1 MSSYTPEQGTVRLHR
16 RSEQGIIGGL
26 NGWQVGSLAVAA
38 AILWLALVRWG
49 IPGAVVSM
57 VIALP
62 IAAGGLIPVNG
73 MPLTRYGYVW
83 LSMIARRRVGAT
95 QTRFRPERV
104 TPKGTI
110 QLPGKLGNVQ
120 IWDDPENNF
129 AVVYDPRAKTM
140 SLTAELE
147 VQGFLMME
155 APERAQLMEAWSR
168 VLASFTQREGVKRVA
183 LQERTSPMT
192 IEPARQHYRMTV
204 EREGLDDTEAV
215 AVNYQDALEAAAA
228 FAVSHKNYLTLTFD
242 LVALHR
248 QVGELG
254 GGKGGIL
261 ALARQE
267 KDNIT
272 AALRDAQFTIRRWLN
287 MRLWAGLA
295 RTAFDP
301 DYLSIL
307 QNRVGDDE
315 GVDLSAIG
323 PMALEEPKGKNGL
336 VYTDSGYHTTLWVH
350 EWPKMEMPV
359 GFVEPIVFTRD
370 TTTGQAVSHIFTMVM
385 TPVRTRQA
393 LKRIRDEKKTWRN
406 NQRVKAKSG
415 QAQSAADVADWDAL
429 IEQEQAIIAGEGDYR
444 YGAYVTVSAKSE
456 RELTSAL
463 AGMRNALNRANMEAQ
478 ILYCQQA
485 EALLANALPTGQGMK

>member
-1 MSSYTPEQGTVRLHR
+1 MSSYIPEQGTVRLYR

-26 NGWQVGSLAVAA
+26 NGWQVASLAIAGAV
-38 AILWLALVRWG
+38 LWLSLVRWG
-49 IPGAVVSM
+49 IPGAVISM
-57 VIALP
+57 VLALP
-62 IAAGGLIPVNG
+62 IAAAGLVPFNG
-73 MPLTRYGYVW
+73 MPLSRYGYVW
-83 LSMIARRRVGAT
+83 LSLLARRKMGAT

-104 TPKGTI
+104 APKGTI

-120 IWDDPENNF
+120 IWEDPENDF

-140 SLTAELE
+140 SLTAELQ

-155 APERAQLMEAWSR
+155 PPERAQLMEAWSR
-168 VLASFTQREGVKRVA
+168 VLASFTQREGIKRVT
-183 LQERTSPMT
+183 LQERTAPMT
-192 IEPARQHYRMTV
+192 VEPARQHYRATV
-204 EREGLDDTEAV
+204 HREGLDPHEAV
-215 AVNYQDALEAAAA
+215 ATNYQEALESASA
-228 FAVSHKNYLTLTFD
+228 FAVSHRNYLTLTFD
-242 LVALHR
+242 LIALHQ
-248 QVGELG
+248 QVGRLG
-254 GGKGGIL
+254 GGREGIL

-287 MRLWAGLA
+287 VRLWAGLA

-307 QNRVGDDE
+307 QNRVGADE
-315 GVDLSAIG
+315 GVDLAAIG
-323 PMALEEPKGKNGL
+323 PMALEEPAGKNGL
-336 VYTDSGYHTTLWVH
+336 VYTDSGYHTTMWVN
-350 EWPKMEMPV
+350 EWPKMDMPV
-359 GFVEPIVFTRD
+359 GFVEPIVFARD
-370 TTTGQAVSHIFTMVM
+370 TMTGQAVSHIFTIVM

-415 QAQSAADVADWDAL
+415 QSDSAADVADWEAL
-429 IEQEQAIIAGEGDYR
+429 LDQETAIVQGEGDYR

-456 RELTSAL
+456 EELESAL

-485 EALLANALPTGQGMK
+485 EALLVNALPTGQGMK